1 MTFLRTPNNIADKNK
16 RDSISNNRKNIPENT
31 TEDIYLEKAVTI
43 NAVIKELQH
52 MSPPRG
58 RSGVARLP
66 DNSNNAVSA
75 TNMSG
80 VAE

>member
-1 MTFLRTPNNIADKNK
+1 MTFIRTPNNIADKNK

-43 NAVIKELQH
+43 NAVIKELHH
-52 MSPPRG
+52 MSTPRG
-58 RSGVARLP
+58 RSGVSRLP